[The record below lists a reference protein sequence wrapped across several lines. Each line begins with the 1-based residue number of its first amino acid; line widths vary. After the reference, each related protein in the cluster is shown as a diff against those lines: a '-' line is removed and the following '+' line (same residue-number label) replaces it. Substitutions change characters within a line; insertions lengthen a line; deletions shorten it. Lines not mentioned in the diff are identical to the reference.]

1 MNRWRGWAAFGATL
15 MIAIGI
21 FQILSGIF
29 GLLNDQWIVLG
40 YSGYSFVDVTGLA
53 VWYIAL
59 GAVLFLGGIAVFQ
72 GSRLGRVV
80 GVIAAALG
88 IISQLLILP
97 IHPVWSI
104 VLIILFVM
112 SLIAFVKFGG
122 PVEPANEEEAAPVEK
137 GPVVAAPAPMAAAA
151 VASAAEPAVTPEPAM
166 VAEPAEVAAPVA
178 APVAAAAAVAI
189 AASEPAEEEAR
200 TTVSEPGPAVAP
212 AAVAAAV
219 AAEAAAP
226 AEEERVPEPAAAPVI
241 AAAVA
246 PTEDAPAE
254 EAPAAA
260 PVIAAA
266 PAEDTPAERR
276 AYDLTEIEGI
286 GAVYAAKLGELGL
299 KTTDDLLK
307 VGANPKGRED
317 LAFASGISGKL
328 ILRWVNMAD
337 LFRVKGV
344 GEQYA
349 DLLEAA
355 GVDTV
360 PELAQ
365 RRADNLT
372 VKMVEVNEAKNLVRR
387 LPTEGQVAQWV
398 EIAKGLPRAVTY

>member
-40 YSGYSFVDVTGLA
+40 YSGYSVVDVTGLA
-53 VWYIAL
+53 IWYIAL
-59 GAVLFLGGIAVFQ
+59 GAVLLLGGIAVFQ
-72 GSRLGRVV
+72 GSRLGRIV
-80 GVIAAALG
+80 GVIAAALA
-88 IISQLLILP
+88 IISQLLVLP
-97 IHPVWSI
+97 VHPIWSV

-112 SLIAFVKFGG
+112 SLIAFIKFSG
-122 PVEPANEEEAAPVEK
+122 PVEPVDEEATAPVAAAPAAVAAPTAEVAAVSASETAATPEAAPAEPAMAAAPVAAAVVAAAEPAEEAAP
-137 GPVVAAPAPMAAAA
+137 
-151 VASAAEPAVTPEPAM
+151 AVTAESVPA
-166 VAEPAEVAAPVA
+166 AAPVAAAGVAAATAVIPAEEAPA
-178 APVAAAAAVAI
+178 APVAAAAVA
-189 AASEPAEEEAR
+189 
-200 TTVSEPGPAVAP
+200 
-212 AAVAAAV
+212 
-219 AAEAAAP
+219 
-226 AEEERVPEPAAAPVI
+226 
-241 AAAVA
+241 
-246 PTEDAPAE
+246 EDA
-254 EAPAAA
+254 
-260 PVIAAA
+260 
-266 PAEDTPAERR
+266 PAERR

-286 GAVYAAKLGELGL
+286 GPVYSAKLGELGL

-307 VGANPKGRED
+307 VGATPKGRDD
-317 LAFASGISGKL
+317 LAFASGISEKL
-328 ILRWVNMAD
+328 VLRWVNMAD

-372 VKMVEVNEAKNLVRR
+372 AKMAEVNETKNLVRR
-387 LPTEGQVAQWV
+387 LPTESQVTEWV
-398 EIAKGLPRAVTY
+398 EAAKTLPRVVTY